1 MKFGVTNRGNENIDS
16 MLRRFKKKQKN
27 SNFIV
32 EFQNKR
38 FYTKPSEKRNS
49 INQKNKFIKKK
60 LENERERI
68 TVRL

>member
-38 FYTKPSEKRNS
+38 YYVKPSEKRND

-60 LENERERI
+60 LETERERSNI
-68 TVRL
+68 RL